1 MNLTL
6 AIVRK
11 TKKRNKLYY
20 TGDDP
25 EMLQWVALNKN
36 WHGVIILDLFFAV
49 TTMSN
54 HLTFANKVQLTS
66 YYYLY

>member
-6 AIVRK
+6 TIVRK

-25 EMLQWVALNKN
+25 LKMLQWVALN
-36 WHGVIILDLFFAV
+36 WHGVIILDLFFTV
-49 TTMSN
+49 TTISN
-54 HLTFANKVQLTS
+54 NLTFANKVQLNS
-66 YYYLY
+66 YYYLC